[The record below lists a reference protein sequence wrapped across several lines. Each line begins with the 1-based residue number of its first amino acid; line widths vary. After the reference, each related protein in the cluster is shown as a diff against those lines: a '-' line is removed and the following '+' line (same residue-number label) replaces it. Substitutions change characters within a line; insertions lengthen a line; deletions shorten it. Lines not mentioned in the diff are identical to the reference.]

1 MLKWLFI
8 INNVKPADR
17 SMMEIIKKIFFVLV
31 EICRTNKPVPVKIRM
46 IGTLIPSL
54 LFNSKFSEIK
64 KYTPR
69 RKIMEPRKTDNLFCL
84 IHSP

>member
-17 SMMEIIKKIFFVLV
+17 SMMEIIRKIILVLV
-31 EICRTNKPVPVKIRM
+31 EICSTNKPVPAKIRM
-46 IGTLIPSL
+46 IGTLIPFL
-54 LFNSKFSEIK
+54 LLNSKFSEIK

-69 RKIMEPRKTDNLFCL
+69 RKIKEPRKTDILFCL
-84 IHSP
+84 IDSP